1 MPFLFLKKVS
11 LCCLIWLDKCYSR
24 ATVFLLSK
32 SMFFAGDGTC
42 EDHWNV
48 HSASA
53 GNPEVASIV
62 FSKSVVSTLVF
73 KEVLHSFSKVFFF
86 SLALSQTSHQYI
98 IDSFFLLKIMQAT
111 FPSFYCS
118 NSFLPISYLQ
128 MLNLIDVQMHK
139 SVLSDLLE
147 AFQPREVSENVF
159 SGIQHSPSPGT
170 IEYLYLGASSFIED
184 ALDMGIDSI
193 LFVAVYNVVKRY
205 PL

>member
-24 ATVFLLSK
+24 VTVFLLSK

-86 SLALSQTSHQYI
+86 NS
-98 IDSFFLLKIMQAT
+98 
-111 FPSFYCS
+111 CS
-118 NSFLPISYLQ
+118 
-128 MLNLIDVQMHK
+128 
-139 SVLSDLLE
+139 LSD
-147 AFQPREVSENVF
+147 Q
-159 SGIQHSPSPGT
+159 SP
-170 IEYLYLGASSFIED
+170 IH
-184 ALDMGIDSI
+184 
-193 LFVAVYNVVKRY
+193 N
-205 PL
+205 